1 MTAEATVSRG
11 LCAESLE
18 HRSLAVGSP
27 RKCRFWQ
34 ASPTMFRWPK
44 CWPAVKSVVSASAL
58 VGAGSRWDATAEVIL
73 ASMTHRI
80 GPKGQVVIPKE
91 LRDRLHLVPGDE
103 VDFAL
108 DEEATAV
115 RLEPVRDRPSL
126 RGSMAGLG
134 LVAELEADHQAEA
147 RR

>member
-1 MTAEATVSRG
+1 MSCGPTRQFQSATSTAFVSATLRNG
-11 LCAESLE
+11 R
-18 HRSLAVGSP
+18 RSTT
-27 RKCRFWQ
+27 
-34 ASPTMFRWPK
+34 PTMFRWPK
-44 CWPAVKSVVSASAL
+44 CWSVVKSVVVESAL
-58 VGAGSRWDATAEVIL
+58 VGAGSRWDATAGVIL
-73 ASMTHRI
+73 VSMTHRI

-103 VDFAL
+103 VEFAL